1 MSDKYNLL
9 QKYFENIFEFNLLN
23 RELMDLASMLEISTN
38 ELIKNYLYY
47 DKEIVDKV
55 TNILQKQIVYVQN
68 AKDIRNKIDNLS
80 INEKDIMSNV
90 IQFKLKK
97 G

>member
-23 RELMDLASMLEISTN
+23 RELMDLASMLEIPTN

>member
-68 AKDIRNKIDNLS
+68 AKDIRNKIDNLN
-80 INEKDIMSNV
+80 INGKDIMSNV